1 MEEVS
6 GIFAGV
12 DTHKDVHVLCVL
24 DPLGRKIFEESF
36 TADRSGYD
44 ALAQALGDPKKCAV
58 VAIEGTA
65 SYGSGLTKRLTELGF
80 KVVEVLRPKRDKRR
94 RGENKNDFADAER
107 AARDAMANKST
118 STPKS
123 QSGWVE
129 AVRFLL
135 AARRTCI
142 KTSTACANSAQ
153 ALLESAPEPIRETYR
168 RLKTTHL
175 MTNLAEVEVTT
186 HDALTASVLSSLQI
200 LSLTW
205 IDAKRRAQQ
214 AEAAIEALIR
224 EHAPALLDM
233 YGCGAIS
240 AAELAVCAGDNPERL
255 KSEASFAALCG
266 VSPVEASSG
275 KIKRY
280 RLNRGGNRQANCAL
294 HRIALSR
301 LKGDERTKAY
311 AKRRACG
318 QKTLRD
324 ITRCLKRY
332 LAREVYH
339 ALLHPFEVRKKKGPA
354 LREMRLALG
363 LTQTAVA
370 KLLEVPS
377 ARISEIERCARN
389 LPDLEQRYGEL
400 LRSMA

>member
-153 ALLESAPEPIRETYR
+153 ALLESAPESIRETYR
-168 RLKTTHL
+168 LLKTTHL
-175 MTNLAEVEVTT
+175 MTCLAEVEVTT
-186 HDALTASVLSSLQI
+186 HDALTASALSSLKI

-214 AEAAIEALIR
+214 AEEAIETLIR

-301 LKGDERTKAY
+301 LKGDERTIAY
-311 AKRRACG
+311 AKRRACD
-318 QKTLRD
+318 QKTPRD

-339 ALLHPFEVRKKKGPA
+339 ALLHPFEVRKKQGPA
-354 LREMRLALG
+354 LRETRLTLG